1 MTQRVIIIRLLYLK
15 SMPFG
20 HEYVP
25 VSMTKY
31 PCTTS
36 SQYAPLYS
44 EINTLDMIDKE
55 WFSN

>member
-1 MTQRVIIIRLLYLK
+1 MTMTQRVIIIRLLCLK
-15 SMPFG
+15 TIPFG

-25 VSMTKY
+25 VNMTKY

-44 EINTLDMIDKE
+44 EINTLDMIDKK
-55 WFSN
+55 